1 MRNAT
6 LTFLLRDEQVNLPR
20 KKRGFGINRHNGYGG
35 KQHDGESVEEAVIRE
50 LIEESSIYA
59 EKSDLIKC
67 AELEFTF
74 PEKPEWNQR
83 VHVYLLERWTGEP
96 EETSEM
102 RPHWF
107 HRSQIPYAQMWP
119 DDPFWLPH
127 ILERKYLTAE
137 FSLSIDQ
144 NTILNQKVNLFDE
157 NPFY

>member
-74 PEKPEWNQR
+74 PEKPAEMELVRLAFPRR
-83 VHVYLLERWTGEP
+83 VYTQSHADYLIEVMEHIVKQKQKLKGYRITYQEAVMRHFTAHFEPLEASSVSATP
-96 EETSEM
+96 
-102 RPHWF
+102 P
-107 HRSQIPYAQMWP
+107 
-119 DDPFWLPH
+119 
-127 ILERKYLTAE
+127 RKKAGR
-137 FSLSIDQ
+137 
-144 NTILNQKVNLFDE
+144 V
-157 NPFY
+157 